1 MTDIVDAESLS
12 PKRAQ
17 AHALPGATHQ
27 TSVYVYEAPVRLWH
41 WINAAAI
48 LVLALTGFFIGRPLP
63 TMPGE
68 ASANFLMGYIRFTH
82 FTAGYI
88 LAIGFLFRFY
98 WSFVGNFHAKQLFR
112 LPLNDPEWRKEV
124 LFELRW
130 YLFLE
135 KRPKKYVGHNP
146 LAQVAMFIFM
156 TLGLT
161 FMIVTGFALYA
172 EGSQRGSWQDM
183 LFGWVIP
190 LVGQSY
196 DVHTL
201 HRLGMWFIL
210 TFIIIHIYVAIRED
224 IMSRQSI
231 VSTMISGDRTF
242 KDDDPD

>member
-1 MTDIVDAESLS
+1 MSDTADFGPAAHGGE
-12 PKRAQ
+12 RA
-17 AHALPGATHQ
+17 AAIRQ
-27 TSVYVYEAPVRLWH
+27 TSVYVYEAPVRIWH
-41 WINAAAI
+41 WVNAAAI

-68 ASANFLMGYIRFTH
+68 ASANFLMGYIRFAH
-82 FTAGYI
+82 FTAGYV

-98 WSFVGNFHAKQLFR
+98 WSFIGNHHARQLFR
-112 LPLNDPEWRKEV
+112 LPLYRVQWWREV

-135 KRPKKYVGHNP
+135 SRPKKYVGHNP
-146 LAQVAMFIFM
+146 LAQLAMFLFV
-156 TLGLT
+156 TLGT
-161 FMIVTGFALYA
+161 VFMIVTGFALYA
-172 EGSQRGSWQDM
+172 EGSQRGSWQDA

-190 LVGQSY
+190 LVGQSF

-201 HRLGMWFIL
+201 HRLGMWWLL
-210 TFIIIHIYVAIRED
+210 TFIVIHIYVAIRED

-242 KDDDPD
+242 KDDDPN

>member
-1 MTDIVDAESLS
+1 MTDIVDSESLS
-12 PKRAQ
+12 PSRPRAP
-17 AHALPGATHQ
+17 ALPGATHQ

-48 LVLALTGFFIGRPLP
+48 LVLALTGFFIGRPPP

-88 LAIGFLFRFY
+88 LAIGFIFRFY
-98 WSFVGNFHAKQLFR
+98 WSFVGNFHSKQLFR
-112 LPLNDPEWRKEV
+112 LPLLDPKWRREV
-124 LFELRW
+124 WFELRW

-135 KRPKKYVGHNP
+135 KQPKKYVGHNP

-172 EGSQRGSWQDM
+172 EGAQRGSWQDKV
-183 LFGWVIP
+183 FGWLIP
-190 LVGQSY
+190 LVGQSF

-210 TFIIIHIYVAIRED
+210 TFVIIHIYVAIRED